1 MHYVHFFNEEV
12 TNNKKRK
19 QPTSFKLLQTRVKTS
34 DFKQYI
40 NGISIIKRKNT
51 FYYNNNTFDSCFKV
65 ADDCRVMNMSKN

>member
-19 QPTSFKLLQTRVKTS
+19 QPFSFKLLQTRVKTS

-40 NGISIIKRKNT
+40 NGISIINSKEKILFIIIT
-51 FYYNNNTFDSCFKV
+51 ILLI
-65 ADDCRVMNMSKN
+65 RVLRLLMIVV